1 MYDLIVIGGGPAGL
15 TATIYGIRKRVN
27 VLMISKDLGGKTNYK
42 LRLPWI
48 DEYRII
54 RGLETVKKFQNELE
68 YIDFAREDALVDE
81 IKKIDDGFEIITRKG
96 KEFQAKAVIIASGTR
111 QQFLNI
117 PGEKKFM
124 TKGICYSALSYAGL
138 FIDKKT
144 LVIGNGVLALKAAA
158 ELAMCA
164 SEVNVVG
171 PSKEMME
178 SSYGRK
184 LAGEENVKIFNDHE
198 VIEILGEEYANK
210 AKIKSPDG
218 EEFILEYDGAFV
230 EKALRPNTK
239 FAKDLLDLDEQGRI
253 IVTNQNLTN
262 EPGIFAAGDVTNIYA
277 EQVLVAIG
285 EGAKAALS
293 ACDYIFQIEN

>member
-1 MYDLIVIGGGPAGL
+1 
-15 TATIYGIRKRVN
+15 
-27 VLMISKDLGGKTNYK
+27 
-42 LRLPWI
+42 
-48 DEYRII
+48 
-54 RGLETVKKFQNELE
+54 
-68 YIDFAREDALVDE
+68 
-81 IKKIDDGFEIITRKG
+81 
-96 KEFQAKAVIIASGTR
+96 VIIASGTR
-111 QQFLNI
+111 QQFLDI

-184 LAGEENVKIFNDHE
+184 LVGEDNVKIFHDHE
-198 VIEILGEEYANK
+198 VTEILGTEYADK

-218 EEFILEYDGAFV
+218 EESILEYDGAFV
-230 EKALRPNTK
+230 EKALMPNTK
-239 FAKDLLDLDEQGRI
+239 FAKDLIEVDEQGRI
-253 IVTNQNLTN
+253 IITNQNHTN
-262 EPGIFAAGDVTNIYA
+262 VPGIFAAGDVTNTYA